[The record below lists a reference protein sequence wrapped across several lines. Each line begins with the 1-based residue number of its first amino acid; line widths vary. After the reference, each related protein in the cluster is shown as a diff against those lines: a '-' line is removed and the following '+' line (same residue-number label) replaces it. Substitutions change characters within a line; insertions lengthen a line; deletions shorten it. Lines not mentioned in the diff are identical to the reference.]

1 MLNNTNFKIAFIF
14 VLYKTPKEE
23 VERLKDE
30 VKDLKI
36 EDYKIYFIDN
46 SENNRGYAAG
56 VNIGI
61 KKAIKDGYNL
71 FVVANP
77 DISLKDLGKKVLNT
91 VFFAPVGVLVR
102 RKVGLRTSQVAQN
115 RCLRTFEEI
124 IKKESEH
131 FDIWGLAMKQDKKNY
146 YGGILDK
153 KRLTAGLIDKKPKKR
168 FFKTDFVSGSL
179 MFIKKEVI
187 DKIGF
192 FDESYFMYYEE
203 VDFCFRAKRAGF
215 RVGVDTQYQYH
226 HLETSKE
233 NPQKNKYLF
242 FNHLKFLWRY
252 GSIYQKIYE
261 VLRSPKTIIEEIK
274 KRSFYLN
281 FFSYNFFSILGKIL
295 SFIQFI
301 VLVRIFPPNV
311 FGIYSLSWAH
321 LGMFLPMVD
330 FGTTN
335 FGIINLPQEKK
346 ISFSDIF
353 SLRFYLSILVFLLSI
368 FSALFLP
375 YSLTTKIAIFL
386 VSFVSFQASFFGS
399 LLIKLTNEEKI
410 YLLSVISFLFQL
422 LITVIIIIVSFLFK
436 NIIYVF
442 GVIFVFYLIYGLGC
456 FFYLRTKENNFR
468 LKFNWLKFK
477 TILNY
482 SFFYLLIA
490 IFARWYSRID
500 VFLLN
505 FLKNEEIVGIYSSAY
520 KFLEALMFIVTAY
533 NLSALPM
540 LVNFYKNKDFNLI
553 KQKIKK
559 DFIFLLVIGFSIS
572 LAFYFFSPIFLALV
586 FKNKYM
592 LAIPILKIIIFSL
605 PLILLTSIFFNLFYT
620 IKKIHYVLGLMIF
633 QLFFNFSL
641 NWIFIPKY
649 SYFASAY
656 ISLIGEV
663 INLLACLYFYKK
675 TYENLS

>member
-1 MLNNTNFKIAFIF
+1 MKQNKDFKIAFIF
-14 VLYKTPKEE
+14 VLCKTPKEE
-23 VERLKDE
+23 IERLKDE
-30 VKDLKI
+30 VKRLGFK
-36 EDYKIYFIDN
+36 DYRIYFPDN
-46 SENNRGYAAG
+46 SNNHQGYAYG
-56 VNIGI
+56 VNIGL
-61 KKAIKDGYNL
+61 KQALKDGCNL

-77 DISLKDLGKKVLNT
+77 DISLKNLSKKILD
-91 VFFAPVGVLVR
+91 AA
-102 RKVGLRTSQVAQN
+102 KY
-115 RCLRTFEEI
+115 
-124 IKKESEH
+124 
-131 FDIWGLAMKQDKKNY
+131 FDIWGLAMKQDEKIY
-146 YGGILDK
+146 YGGMLDK
-153 KRLTAGLIDKKPKKR
+153 KRLTAGLSDKKPRIR
-168 FFKTDFVSGSL
+168 FFTTDFVSGSL

-215 RVGVDTQYQYH
+215 RVGVDTQYQYQH
-226 HLETSKE
+226 FETSKE
-233 NPQKNKYLF
+233 NPKKNQYLF
-242 FNHLKFLWRY
+242 LNHLKFFWRY
-252 GSIYQKIYE
+252 GNLYQKIYE
-261 VLRSPKTIIEEIK
+261 LFRLPKTVIEEIR
-274 KRSFYLN
+274 KRTFYFN
-281 FFSYNFFSILGKIL
+281 FFSYNFFSILGKVL

-301 VLVRIFPPNV
+301 VLVRIFPPNI

-346 ISFSDIF
+346 IIFSDIL
-353 SLRFYLSILVFLLSI
+353 SLRFYLSILVFFLSI
-368 FSALFLP
+368 FSALLLP

-422 LITVIIIIVSFLFK
+422 LITATIIVVSFLFK

-456 FFYLRTKENNFR
+456 FFYLKSKENNFR
-468 LKFNWLKFK
+468 LKFNWPKFK
-477 TILNY
+477 TILSY
-482 SFFYLLIA
+482 SIFYLLIS

-505 FLKNEEIVGIYSSAY
+505 FLKNEEAVGIYSSAY
-520 KFLEALMFIVTAY
+520 RFLEALMFMVTAY

-540 LVNFYKNKDFNLI
+540 LVNFYKNNRLDLI
-553 KQKIKK
+553 KLKIKK
-559 DFIFLLVIGFSIS
+559 DFLFLLVIGGGIS
-572 LAFYFFSPIFLALV
+572 AIFYFFSPIFLPLV

-649 SYFASAY
+649 SYFAAAY

-663 INLLACLYFYKK
+663 INLFICLYFCQRVQNKF
-675 TYENLS
+675 LSSHGTIS